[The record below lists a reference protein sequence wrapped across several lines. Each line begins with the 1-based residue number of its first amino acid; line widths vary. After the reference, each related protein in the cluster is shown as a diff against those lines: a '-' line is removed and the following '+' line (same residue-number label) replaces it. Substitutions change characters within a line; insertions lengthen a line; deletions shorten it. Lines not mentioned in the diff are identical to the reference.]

1 LFKNRL
7 LIIYRQRD
15 RLSEASMRYLKWFY
29 NVIYRIPVDVVDSL
43 SFIEASNNPPLVT
56 SDSYNYIIIFLLSPI
71 SGESEDHKLWERLL
85 KVEQKVPIVTF
96 YRTAYTFNG
105 ESVYK
110 MIFNIDPICERE
122 ACIRDVSFTDETLR
136 QGIDYPCAKDLVSD
150 YNSVNDKD
158 QFVVVR
164 PFRKDKD
171 FKPLMLLKKNDIVA
185 SQSGLNIFIGQKG
198 VAIPREDLALEL
210 DRPIYFLKLLD
221 NLLKKSPAGYLR
233 LRPTMWPVVLR
244 MDDPPMTWQFMSRRA
259 KILTPSDYVRILN
272 TLTKYGAK
280 MTCFVTSAII
290 SRDGKIRSWI
300 ETDCDDAK
308 KILRILEDGV
318 RKGVFEIGCHGLTHL
333 TIGYKTPSTIT
344 KIIWNVKSIK
354 INLAREFYD
363 SLSRKEIPYD
373 LQKKQLER
381 SIELI
386 EKLFGSKPKAFAP
399 PAHVWGDSTEKAVL
413 EMGMPFLSADMNF
426 YLYPEGFDFRKNPSP
441 IGESAQN
448 GKLLYVSATV
458 LGNYGTFKKT
468 FKLFNELGVPL
479 VWQQHNFY
487 PSWFTSEI
495 LESFFKDLTPFN
507 NKIFMTIGELGDLLQ
522 KWRKIK
528 IDTNLDNGYINC
540 EIEAEI
546 PVLVE
551 AYYRGKIQVKEVSA
565 GRHQIEMNFQ
575 SP

>member
-1 LFKNRL
+1 
-7 LIIYRQRD
+7 
-15 RLSEASMRYLKWFY
+15 MRYLKWFY

-56 SDSYNYIIIFLLSPI
+56 SGSYNYIIIFLLSPI
-71 SGESEDHKLWERLL
+71 SGEDENHKLQKRLL
-85 KVEQKVPIVTF
+85 EVDQKVPIVTF
-96 YRTAYTFNG
+96 YRAAYTFNG
-105 ESVYK
+105 ESVYN

-122 ACIRDVSFTDETLR
+122 AYIRDVSFTDETLR
-136 QGIDYPCAKDLVSD
+136 QGIDYPRAKDLVSD

-164 PFRKDKD
+164 SFREDKD
-171 FKPLMLLKKNDIVA
+171 FKPLMLLKNDVVA
-185 SQSGLNIFIGQKG
+185 SQSGLNIFIGQRG

-210 DRPIYFLKLLD
+210 DRPIYFLRLLD

-233 LRPTMWPVVLR
+233 LRLTKWPIALR
-244 MDDPPMTWQFMSRRA
+244 MDDPPMTWQFTSHRA

-280 MTCFVTSAII
+280 MTCFVTPAVI

-300 ETDCDDAK
+300 ETDFSDAK
-308 KILRILEDGV
+308 KILRILKEGA
-318 RKGVFEIGCHGLTHL
+318 RKEVFEIGCHGLTHL
-333 TIGYKTPSTIT
+333 TIGYKLPSTIT
-344 KIIWNVKSIK
+344 KIVWKVRSAK

-363 SLSRKEIPYD
+363 SLSRKEIPYN
-373 LQKKQLER
+373 LQKKQER

-386 EKLFGSKPKAFAP
+386 NKLFGSKPKAFAP
-399 PAHVWGDSTEKAVL
+399 PAHTWDDSTEKVVL
-413 EMGMPFLSADMNF
+413 EMGMSYLSADMNF
-426 YLYPEGFDFRKNPSP
+426 YLYPEGFGFRKNPSP

-448 GKLLYVSATV
+448 DKLLYVSATV

-468 FKLFNELGVPL
+468 LRLFNELGIPL

-487 PSWFTSEI
+487 PSYFTPEI
-495 LESFFKDLTPFN
+495 LESFFKDLNMFN
-507 NKIFMTIGELGDLLQ
+507 NKTYITIGELGDLLQ
-522 KWRKIK
+522 RWKKIK

-540 EIEAEI
+540 EIETEI

-551 AYYRGKIQVKEVSA
+551 AYYRGKVQVKEVSA
-565 GRHQIEMNFQ
+565 GRHQIEMNLQ